1 MNYFIIISKPVL
13 EELLI
18 RKTSFADRL
27 VLFYDPIKR
36 LDLEFKDSRYSSLS
50 FPEKIDYLYDKKLL
64 ILVQIQDS
72 QVFKIYTKQDVKKLF
87 LIQDK

>member
-1 MNYFIIISKPVL
+1 MNYFIILSKPIL

-18 RKTSFADRL
+18 RKTFSARPQ
-27 VLFYDPIKR
+27 LFYDPIKR
-36 LDLEFKDSRYSSLS
+36 LELEFKDSRYANLS
-50 FPEKIDYLYDKKLL
+50 FPEKIDFLYDIKLL

-72 QVFKIYTKQDVKKLF
+72 QVFKIYTKQDVKKFF

>member
-1 MNYFIIISKPVL
+1 MNYFIILSKPIL

-18 RKTSFADRL
+18 RKTFSARPQ
-27 VLFYDPIKR
+27 LFYDPIKR
-36 LDLEFKDSRYSSLS
+36 LELEFKDSRYSNLS
-50 FPEKIDYLYDKKLL
+50 FPEKIDFLYDIKLL

-72 QVFKIYTKQDVKKLF
+72 QVFKIYTKQDVKKFF